1 MIKVDIYI
9 SQGNF
14 SGQNIITVDTT
25 LLTVDSTLYT
35 VDITGNEYLKLD
47 LFDDEKISVTSSIQ
61 NINDIS
67 KTYTDFSQTF
77 TVPASKQN
85 NKIFR
90 HWYDNSNDAPFSTLT
105 KSNAYIEID
114 TIPFRKGK
122 IQLESAN
129 IVNGKPKDYSI
140 TFIGLLG
147 NLKDKFA
154 GLYLKDLDKNRV
166 YDFEYNGDTVK
177 EKVAYPFLDYD
188 VMFPL
193 ISSKRY
199 WKYGGGGADDISVI
213 ANGIRFSELF
223 PAITLRAVFNM
234 IETQF
239 GITLNGFIDAF
250 SDRFYNAYL
259 YLKNSDDFSFKP
271 TYDIITFQN
280 TSGLTN
286 SGTSPINLFK
296 VPPLVSNLIYTNNLS
311 SNPTFSWQDTY
322 KRYVRITII
331 PTTAGRIYTVNIY
344 QNNVLISSQQK
355 TSIIGTQVFNT
366 IAVNRNSNIR
376 FEITSNNTMTFNAS
390 VLLTSSTPNGTVT
403 QELSKTV
410 GTTQTVFI
418 PKLAV
423 KDYFPEMKIEDFFSG
438 VLKMFNL
445 TCFTDDGVNYLLET
459 LDDYYAGGSDIEIS
473 KYVIQDKKNLNRVKT
488 YRKINFDY
496 EKSESIINTSFFS
509 KNNVEYGSLNYANNP
524 PTDGEDYAIK
534 LPFENLNFQN
544 LTPLL
549 TAPNNEFQVGYC
561 LKPDL
566 TRYIPKPMIIY
577 AYTLASPKATPNYYF
592 YTDLIGTVYAMD
604 TYVAFGQET
613 YDTNLG
619 DFFSLN
625 FNEQQSTLNNQPQ
638 PNGLYDTYYK
648 NYFNN
653 IFNYKARLI
662 KVSAILPTSI
672 ITSLKLNDSVIIRDA
687 KYLINTMN
695 IDLTTGLVQFEL
707 LTDQR
712 Q

>member
-1 MIKVDIYI
+1 MITVGIYI
-9 SQGNF
+9 QDSE
-14 SGQNIITVDTT
+14 T
-25 LLTVDSTLYT
+25 LDYNRV
-35 VDITGNEYLKLD
+35 D

-77 TVPASKQN
+77 TIPASKQN

-90 HWYDNSNDAPFSTLT
+90 HWYDNSNDAPFSTLV
-105 KSNAYIEID
+105 KSLAYIEID

-129 IVNGKPKDYSI
+129 VVNGQVKDYSI

-166 YDFEYNGDTVK
+166 YDFPYSGDIVK
-177 EKVAYPFLDYD
+177 EKVQFPFVDYD

-199 WKYGGGGADDISVI
+199 WKYGGGGADDISVS
-213 ANGIRFSELF
+213 ANGIKYNELF

-239 GITLNGFIDAF
+239 GITLNGFIDGS
-250 SDRFYNAYL
+250 SDKFYNAYL
-259 YLKNSDDFSFKP
+259 YLKNSDEFSFKP

-280 TSGLTN
+280 TSGLTLI
-286 SGTSPINLFK
+286 GTNPINLFK
-296 VPPLVSNLIYTNNLS
+296 VPPLVSNVIYTNTLT
-311 SNPTFSWQDTY
+311 SNPTFSWNDTY
-322 KRYVRITII
+322 KRYVELTVI
-331 PTTAGRIYTVNIY
+331 PTSSGRNYTVNIY
-344 QNNVLISSQQK
+344 QNNTLISTQQK
-355 TSIIGTQVFNT
+355 VSIVGTQVFNT
-366 IAVNRNSNIR
+366 VAVSKNSYIR
-376 FEITSNNTMTFNAS
+376 FEITSSASMTFDAS

-403 QELSKTV
+403 QTLSKSSN
-410 GTTQTVFI
+410 QTVSV

-459 LDDYYAGGSDIEIS
+459 LDDYYSAGSDIDIT
-473 KYVIQDKKNLNRVKT
+473 KYVLQDKKSLNRVKT
-488 YRKINFDY
+488 YKKINFDY
-496 EKSESIINTSFFS
+496 EKSESITNTAFLS

-544 LTPLL
+544 L
-549 TAPNNEFQVGYC
+549 APNLAPPNDKFQVGYC

-566 TRYIPKPMIIY
+566 TRYIPKPMIFY
-577 AYTLASPKATPNYYF
+577 VSQLGSPVATPRYYF

-604 TYVAFGQET
+604 SYVAFGQET
-613 YDTNLG
+613 YDAVIG

-625 FNEQQSTLNNQPQ
+625 FNEQQSTLYNTPQ
-638 PNGLYDTYYK
+638 PNGLYNSYYS

-653 IFNYKARLI
+653 IYNFKARLVKI
-662 KVSAILPTSI
+662 SAILPTSVL
-672 ITSLKLNDSVIIRDA
+672 TSLKLNDNVIIRDT

-695 IDLTTGLVQFEL
+695 TDLTTGLVQFEL

-712 Q
+712 E